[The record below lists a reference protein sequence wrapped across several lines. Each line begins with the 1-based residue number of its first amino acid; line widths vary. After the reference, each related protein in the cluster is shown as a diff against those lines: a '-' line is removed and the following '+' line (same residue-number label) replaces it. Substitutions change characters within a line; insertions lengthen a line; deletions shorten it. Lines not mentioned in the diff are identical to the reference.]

1 MRNEDNIIWWWLS
14 GLLQWAVCW
23 IASYFDWLHSVLWA
37 AASACVP
44 AAMACTRLCCYD
56 GPVTLAHFPRSRSPV
71 RCLLTYKCI
80 YGGVLGY
87 VSQCCV
93 PIAMTPTVAASSSRP
108 TTIIYSSRRHVLS
121 LLGPSTF
128 YTSGTSSWNI
138 LPAAL
143 SDPAVSLTDFR
154 QKLETYVV
162 WQLGVWSARTFVTI

>member
-93 PIAMTPTVAASSSRP
+93 PIAMTDGRCQLQSSDNHHILVPPTC
-108 TTIIYSSRRHVLS
+108 II
-121 LLGPSTF
+121 T
-128 YTSGTSSWNI
+128 
-138 LPAAL
+138 
-143 SDPAVSLTDFR
+143 
-154 QKLETYVV
+154 
-162 WQLGVWSARTFVTI
+162 ARTKHILHIWNVILEHLVIQQFHWLTLGRSSKHTLFDS